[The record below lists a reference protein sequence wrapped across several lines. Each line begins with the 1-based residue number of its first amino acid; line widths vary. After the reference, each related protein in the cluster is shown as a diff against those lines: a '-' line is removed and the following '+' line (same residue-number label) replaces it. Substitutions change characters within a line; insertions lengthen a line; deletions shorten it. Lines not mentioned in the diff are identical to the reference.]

1 MNLKEFLR
9 PTKDK
14 IILFIIFIFINSLL
28 TYFSSQC
35 VGKCSII
42 YVDFIMFGLFSLINP
57 FLSYEQGRNMTLFLQ
72 DYSWWFLIPSV
83 IVMYLLSCLI
93 VYLDSKLRK
102 K

>member
-14 IILFIIFIFINSLL
+14 IILFIIFIFINFLL

-42 YVDFIMFGLFSLINP
+42 YVDFIMFGLFFLIDP
-57 FLSYEQGRNMTLFLQ
+57 LLSYEQGRNMTLFLQ